1 MISPWKVTFYFFVNI
16 QIKLETKIK
25 KIVNRCTYIQRA
37 HDYYY
42 TWRFIQKTT
51 NVKNFPLQYFP
62 HSNSLRMNGFITIE
76 NVERGRYM

>member
-16 QIKLETKIK
+16 QIKLETKKK

-51 NVKNFPLQYFP
+51 NVKKCSITIFS
-62 HSNSLRMNGFITIE
+62 HSNSSRMNRFITIE
-76 NVERGRYM
+76 NVERGR